1 MRRLLSASFRNRLF
15 AALLAASLIPLLL
28 CSALLLQIFRLRME
42 DRAQGEADGYLDSV
56 GQTLDQACRSFSS
69 AAAALERDGVLSQ
82 ALLQGSPSQGEV
94 YRLFLEDVQS
104 AQALARLIQ
113 TCPLSQEEARE
124 KAREDVAI
132 QQKEQIGD
140 AKITAQEETVEVRD
154 GVLYYRVD
162 VDCEENIGV
171 ESEVFL
177 QS

>member
-94 YRLFLEDVQS
+94 YRLFLRTS
-104 AQALARLIQ
+104 SPPRPWPAWICTTARG
-113 TCPLSQEEARE
+113 TGTAPPAAPPDGACPPSGGCCTRPGNG
-124 KAREDVAI
+124 RP
-132 QQKEQIGD
+132 
-140 AKITAQEETVEVRD
+140 
-154 GVLYYRVD
+154 
-162 VDCEENIGV
+162 
-171 ESEVFL
+171 
-177 QS
+177 